1 MRSSLGDTSPLWPII
16 ICIVKFSSVFITS
29 SVFARTSWNHNET
42 PLVQAIFN
50 EISTPVKIYQKR
62 PYIILDISADSEV

>member
-1 MRSSLGDTSPLWPII
+1 M
-16 ICIVKFSSVFITS
+16 VKFSSVIITS

-42 PLVQAIFN
+42 PLLQAIFN

-62 PYIILDISADSEV
+62 PYIIQDISADSEV